1 MARTRGT
8 GPSKGVWA
16 ASVAAAAVL
25 ALTGY
30 VMFGG
35 GEDSSSEGKG
45 GASASPSA
53 SGSASP
59 SATYQAPQDWTEPQ
73 RWVALPRGERTDTNG
88 NEVGFPHT
96 REGAVAMLSVSGTTS
111 VEGSRTMVD
120 EQLSV
125 YESYLLP
132 SEKSDDIAEQV
143 ELKAIQTD
151 KNLRRQMGLKPGSD
165 LPSGAY
171 VRSNTVGYQIVKA
184 SEDEVSLWLL
194 SRVVQKAGETAKED
208 SSYTRTLLGAEW
220 KGGDWKMS
228 GAVTSKALQLTKGKD
243 APAMAAPGDEAFN
256 SAGWTA
262 IREAS

>member
-16 ASVAAAAVL
+16 AGIAAAAVL

-30 VMFGG
+30 AMFGG
-35 GEDSSSEGKG
+35 GDDSSSEGKG

-59 SATYQAPQDWTEPQ
+59 SATYQAPQDWTEPE
-73 RWVALPRGERTDTNG
+73 RWVALPRGERTDANG

-96 REGAVAMLSVSGTTS
+96 TEGAVAMLSASGTTNA
-111 VEGSRTMVD
+111 EGNRTLVD
-120 EQLSV
+120 EQLGV
-125 YESYLLP
+125 YESYVLP
-132 SEKSDDIAEQV
+132 SEKSAEVAERV
-143 ELKAIQTD
+143 ELNGLQAD
-151 KNLRRQMGLKPGSD
+151 KNLRRRMGLRPGSD

-171 VRSNTVGYQIVKA
+171 ARSYTVGYKIIKE
-184 SEDEVSLWLL
+184 SPDEVSAWFL
-194 SRVVQKAGETAKED
+194 SRVVQKNGETAKES

-220 KGGDWKMS
+220 NNGDWKIS
-228 GAVTSKALQLTKGKD
+228 GAATSRALQLTKGKARPD
-243 APAMAAPGDEAFN
+243 MVAPGDEAFN